1 MVCVKGLAGRQ
12 PSHCYR
18 LAVTAGLAASCPPPA
33 WRRGRSREQDRG
45 EGTPELCLVFQGG
58 MYWLVLLDDYSASF
72 GLMVVVIT
80 TCLAVTR
87 VYGERG
93 HGRRR

>member
-1 MVCVKGLAGRQ
+1 
-12 PSHCYR
+12 
-18 LAVTAGLAASCPPPA
+18 
-33 WRRGRSREQDRG
+33 
-45 EGTPELCLVFQGG
+45 

-87 VYGERG
+87 VYGEKGSGWGRG
-93 HGRRR
+93 EVGEAG

>member
-1 MVCVKGLAGRQ
+1 M
-12 PSHCYR
+12 
-18 LAVTAGLAASCPPPA
+18 
-33 WRRGRSREQDRG
+33 
-45 EGTPELCLVFQGG
+45 FQGG
-58 MYWLVLLDDYSASF
+58 IYWLVLLDDYSASF

-93 HGRRR
+93 CGRWSQAPSCGRMGVYPGAPLHWVPGPKGQGFQWGQLGWRRG

>member
-1 MVCVKGLAGRQ
+1 
-12 PSHCYR
+12 
-18 LAVTAGLAASCPPPA
+18 
-33 WRRGRSREQDRG
+33 
-45 EGTPELCLVFQGG
+45 

-87 VYGERG
+87 VYGEKG
-93 HGRRR
+93 QGRQADTPLREQGVGPVLAVRQGNRCGGGGPRYQWDPS

>member
-1 MVCVKGLAGRQ
+1 
-12 PSHCYR
+12 
-18 LAVTAGLAASCPPPA
+18 
-33 WRRGRSREQDRG
+33 
-45 EGTPELCLVFQGG
+45 

-93 HGRRR
+93 WGTWSWGSQQWEMGAYPGAPL

>member
-1 MVCVKGLAGRQ
+1 
-12 PSHCYR
+12 
-18 LAVTAGLAASCPPPA
+18 
-33 WRRGRSREQDRG
+33 
-45 EGTPELCLVFQGG
+45 

-87 VYGERG
+87 VYGETG
-93 HGRRR
+93 HGRQSHGSPWE

>member
-1 MVCVKGLAGRQ
+1 
-12 PSHCYR
+12 
-18 LAVTAGLAASCPPPA
+18 
-33 WRRGRSREQDRG
+33 
-45 EGTPELCLVFQGG
+45 

-87 VYGERG
+87 VYGEKG
-93 HGRRR
+93 QGRQADTPLREQGVGPVR

>member
-1 MVCVKGLAGRQ
+1 M
-12 PSHCYR
+12 
-18 LAVTAGLAASCPPPA
+18 
-33 WRRGRSREQDRG
+33 
-45 EGTPELCLVFQGG
+45 LCFVFYGG

-87 VYGERG
+87 VYGEKGRG
-93 HGRRR
+93 RQADMPQREQGVGPVLAVRQGNRRGGGGPRY

>member
-1 MVCVKGLAGRQ
+1 
-12 PSHCYR
+12 
-18 LAVTAGLAASCPPPA
+18 
-33 WRRGRSREQDRG
+33 
-45 EGTPELCLVFQGG
+45 

-93 HGRRR
+93 CGRRSQAPPLWENGSLPWSPPALGPWSQGPGFPVGATGRRRG

>member
-1 MVCVKGLAGRQ
+1 
-12 PSHCYR
+12 
-18 LAVTAGLAASCPPPA
+18 
-33 WRRGRSREQDRG
+33 
-45 EGTPELCLVFQGG
+45 

-93 HGRRR
+93 GGRWSQAPRCGRLGVYPGAPLHWVSGPKGQGFQWGQLGWRRG